1 MKSFTR
7 REFNAL
13 AAAAGASALTPV
25 TASVASAQEIKP
37 VHAIA
42 MHGKPKY
49 PAGFKHFD
57 YTDPTAPKG
66 GKVLLEAFGTYDSFN
81 PFILKGQAASGIG
94 LLYDNLAS
102 SSSDEAFTKYGS
114 LAESITMPDDRAW
127 VAFNLH
133 PDARWHDGKPV
144 TVEDVI
150 WTFEA
155 LTTKGHP
162 FYRAYYGEVNKP
174 EKTGARQVTFRF
186 KGSTN
191 RELPLIVAELTVL
204 PKHWWESREFGKTT
218 LEPPLGSGAYRLKE
232 FEAGRSIVYERVT
245 DYWGKDL
252 AVHRGTNNIDELR
265 YEYYRDREVAT
276 EAFKG
281 GAFDFRSENSSKRWA
296 TAFDFPALTKGAVI
310 KEEVPQENPTGMQGF
325 AFNTRRAMF
334 KDPKVRQALAH
345 AWDFEWS
352 NKTLMYD
359 AYTRTNS
366 YFSNSELASSGLP
379 TGAELKILETFK
391 GQVPDEVF
399 TTEYQ
404 APKTDGS
411 GNNRRN
417 LRKALKLLGEAGWVV
432 KDRKLRNAAGEAMA
446 FETLLVSPA
455 FERLVLPFKKNL
467 ERLGVDMSVRTVD
480 TAQYQRRLDDFDFDV
495 VVSGFGQSLSPGNEQ
510 RDYWHSS
517 KVDVQGSRN
526 VMGIADPVV
535 DQLIEMVI
543 QAPDRE
549 SLITR
554 TRALDRVLLWG
565 HYVIPHF
572 HIRVARI
579 IYWNKFGRPKQLAK
593 YSTGFPTTWWI
604 DPEREAAV
612 KTWRKKSKS

>member
-7 REFNAL
+7 REFNVL

-549 SLITR
+549 SLINR

>member
-232 FEAGRSIVYERVT
+232 FEAGRSIVYERVA

>member
-232 FEAGRSIVYERVT
+232 FEAGRSIVYERVA
-245 DYWGKDL
+245 DCWGKDL

-379 TGAELKILETFK
+379 TGAELKILEAFK

-526 VMGIADPVV
+526 VMGISDPVV

-604 DPEREAAV
+604 DPEKEAAV

>member
-7 REFNAL
+7 REFNVL

-232 FEAGRSIVYERVT
+232 FEAGRSIVYERVA

-604 DPEREAAV
+604 DPEKEAAV